1 MLNMNEVGSEGFK
14 QGRKDAEVFY
24 EIIREVGAGEE
35 PTQNKVELFIDGIST
50 LSINGVAEFVR
61 DGLDP
66 PIEAYKPADPLE
78 VREYLTWVQ
87 TTPSIFIKDV
97 GCVDEEFVRQ
107 LRLGENSIEQLRLLL
122 EFSDPKDGVLSVL
135 EFPEIDRKLRELELE
150 ATKKVITLITLQL
163 HNISFYID
171 TNDINA
177 WKRLKQT
184 AEDICQEAFRDYSE
198 HLRKRRESGEEKTSI
213 RDVANTMEDLLARRD
228 RAINLAQGNMTASVW
243 ERNRLMETLPPRM
256 RSQLENYFAEI
267 QELEPDELRDP
278 DIDNTNP

>member
-1 MLNMNEVGSEGFK
+1 MSETNREGLRR
-14 QGRKDAEVFY
+14 QPNDVNVFY
-24 EIIREVGAGEE
+24 EIIREVAAGEE
-35 PTQNKVELFIDGIST
+35 PTQRRVELFIEGIST
-50 LSINGVAEFVR
+50 LSINGVAEFAR

-66 PIEAYKPADPLE
+66 PTETYTPADPLE
-78 VREYLTWVQ
+78 VREYLTWVK
-87 TTPSIFIKDV
+87 TAPPIFIKDV
-97 GCVDEEFVRQ
+97 GCVDEEFVKQ
-107 LRLGENSIEQLRLLL
+107 LRLGENSVEQLRMLL
-122 EFSDPKDGVLSVL
+122 EFSDPKGGVLSVL
-135 EFPEIDRKLRELELE
+135 EFPEVDRKLRDLELE

-163 HNISFYID
+163 HNISFFID
-171 TNDINA
+171 SNDINA

-198 HLRKRRESGEEKTSI
+198 HLRKRRLSGEEKTSI
-213 RDVANTMEDLLARRD
+213 RDVVNTMEDLLQRRD
-228 RAINLAQGNMTASVW
+228 RAIDLAQGNMNASVW